1 MHTISSYD
9 SWWPSKIIFQSDNMV
24 DCTESRR
31 ARMIAKIAKT
41 KARVEKVVNRQ
52 GQNLMKKKNK

>member
-1 MHTISSYD
+1 MNNPVIIS
-9 SWWPSKIIFQSDNMV
+9 KKIFQSDNMV